1 MSTLTRM
8 PRTQLLVVMAA
19 VTVIAELFANEIVG
33 GDNPDVGGWIGLSAF
48 GIAVM
53 ALLVLVVVP
62 RVAPES
68 RRTWTLGLGVAALI
82 TCAVFWSALP
92 FAFAAATFV
101 SAAPGEEHPGET
113 GPAPASAGVILA
125 ALATVVA
132 FVLCVVG

>member
-8 PRTQLLVVMAA
+8 PRTQMLVVMAA
-19 VTVIAELFANEIVG
+19 VIIVAELFANEIVG
-33 GDNPDVGGWIGLSAF
+33 GDADVGGWIGLSGF

-68 RRTWTLGLGVAALI
+68 RRSWTLGLGVAALI

-113 GPAPASAGVILA
+113 GEASASAGVILA

-132 FVLCVVG
+132 FVLCIVG

>member
-8 PRTQLLVVMAA
+8 PRTQMLVVMAA
-19 VTVIAELFANEIVG
+19 VIIVAELFANEIVG
-33 GDNPDVGGWIGLSAF
+33 GDADVGGWICLSAF

-68 RRTWTLGLGVAALI
+68 RRSWTLGLGVAALI

-113 GPAPASAGVILA
+113 GEASASAGVILA

-132 FVLCVVG
+132 FV

>member
-8 PRTQLLVVMAA
+8 PRTQMLVVMAA
-19 VTVIAELFANEIVG
+19 VIIVAELFANEIVG
-33 GDNPDVGGWIGLSAF
+33 GDADVGGWIALSAV

-68 RRTWTLGLGVAALI
+68 RRSWTLVLGVAALI
-82 TCAVFWSALP
+82 TCAVFWSSLP

-113 GPAPASAGVILA
+113 GEASASAGVILA

-132 FVLCVVG
+132 FVLCIVG